1 MRFSKYYFL
10 AFVIAIFLVI
20 CSCTKGGR
28 DLNIEISPPDKRLV
42 DLTSKMYDETELLEI
57 TKFNGS
63 LNELNVKYP
72 IECLRKDD
80 EMYRVSYLGD
90 ESITIVLFDSSG
102 NKIMSNTHGAHLLKS
117 DFDGLVKG
125 KSLVEV
131 RAIDPNGEYLFLY
144 TGRNDI
150 PKVSSHYT
158 KDGYLITIE
167 YDASNVIIS
176 INNELI

>member
-1 MRFSKYYFL
+1 MRKC
-10 AFVIAIFLVI
+10 AFIVLFFFVLLT
-20 CSCTKGGR
+20 SCQEE
-28 DLNIEISPPDKRLV
+28 NVQVNMNMSPENENLV
-42 DLTSKMYDETELLEI
+42 DLATVTYDFEELKNIESF
-57 TKFNGS
+57 TGS
-63 LNELNVKYP
+63 IEELNEDYP
-72 IECLRKDD
+72 IYCIRKISFG
-80 EMYRVSYLGD
+80 YRVTYLGD
-90 ESITIVLFDSSG
+90 ESIAVLLFNDLG
-102 NKIMSNTHGAHLLKS
+102 NRLLGNIYGIDLLKS

-176 INNELI
+176 INIELI